1 MELHSDQLRGYK
13 LGLKK
18 SKIVAEDP
26 TEVKVAASPKKA
38 TSSRL
43 PKRKTAASSSN
54 RPASAKFTA
63 SPPPTVK
70 AVDEEEALLENLK
83 RKKRSRTESMSTPE
97 IAPDHPPSS
106 GGKGVPD
113 SQTGVPP
120 ESENSQAPLEAP
132 LTTTSEGASFE
143 EVARQALRATEE
155 IFREENP
162 SATPNP
168 PSVPKEDPPLSVE
181 DFLLEDTSLA
191 YSQSNASPR

>member
-1 MELHSDQLRGYK
+1 MSHDQGERIKIVLAYPREGRDVRALVIEDNLVGHGWRSTRMELHSDQLRGYK

-63 SPPPTVK
+63 PPPPTVK

-83 RKKRSRTESMSTPE
+83 RKKRSRTESRSTLEVALP
-97 IAPDHPPSS
+97 
-106 GGKGVPD
+106 
-113 SQTGVPP
+113 SQTGIPP
-120 ESENSQAPLEAP
+120 ESENSQTPLEAP
-132 LTTTSEGASFE
+132 LMMTPEGVSFGE
-143 EVARQALRATEE
+143 AARQALNATEE
-155 IFREENP
+155 ILREGHL
-162 SATPNP
+162 SAR
-168 PSVPKEDPPLSVE
+168 
-181 DFLLEDTSLA
+181 LL
-191 YSQSNASPR
+191 P